1 MISNTELY
9 DNKKIVNGSDSSVA
23 EIDLQTADTLQ
34 IKATNI
40 ELTGNLT
47 NNGSALP
54 TPNSGTLSVYMN
66 SELMSN
72 AFNADSSSNVDYKL
86 YNIFRVNH
94 QGGAT
99 PQILANRFYYL
110 TGSVEEI
117 TVRESNTYVGNN
129 SEGKFLNEYCCMFTA
144 GDTSVTVSSYDNRT
158 ITWSTEGE
166 QLNDLTVGDVY
177 MIDIIAWN
185 DGSTYYYF
193 GAVKKFKANS

>member
-23 EIDLQTADTLQ
+23 EIDLQTANTLQ

-66 SELMSN
+66 SESISN
-72 AFNADSSSNVDYKL
+72 AFNANSASNVDYKL
-86 YNIFRVNH
+86 YNIFPARSQSGASVTILPNH
-94 QGGAT
+94 
-99 PQILANRFYYL
+99 FYYL
-110 TGSVEEI
+110 TGSVTSI
-117 TVRESNTYVGNN
+117 TVRESSGFVGNQ
-129 SEGKFLNEYCCMFTA
+129 SEGSYLNEFCCMFTA
-144 GDTSVTVSSYDNRT
+144 GSTSVTVSSYDSRT

-177 MIDIIAWN
+177 MLDIIAWKES
-185 DGSTYYYF
+185 STYYYF